1 MLAYR
6 HWIFDLD
13 GTLTVAVHDFEA
25 IRAELG
31 LAPGEPILEAIAQL
45 PAAERPAMDKQLY
58 DIERALALRTRE
70 QPGARALL
78 TELHKRGARLGVLT
92 RNSTKLA
99 YITLEAAGL
108 GAFFQPG
115 CVLGRDCCKPKP
127 DPAGVHMLL
136 ELWNAR
142 ADDCVLV
149 GDFVFDLHAARNAKL
164 ARAIYFDHDQSGR
177 FAQDADLSVTSL
189 DELRAMLA

>member
-31 LAPGEPILEAIAQL
+31 LPPGAPILEAIAQL
-45 PAAERPAMDKQLY
+45 PAAERSAMDKQLY
-58 DIERALALRTRE
+58 EIELALARRTRE

-78 TELHKRGARLGVLT
+78 AELHKRGARLGVLT
-92 RNSTKLA
+92 RNATELA
-99 YITLEAAGL
+99 HITLEAADL
-108 GAFFQPG
+108 GAFFPPG

-127 DPAGVHMLL
+127 DPAGVYMLL

-142 ADDCVLV
+142 ADDTVLV

-177 FAQDADLSVTSL
+177 FTQAADLSVTSL
-189 DELRAMLA
+189 DELRALLT

>member
-13 GTLTVAVHDFEA
+13 GTLTLAVHDFEA

-31 LAPGEPILEAIAQL
+31 LPAGAPILEAIAQL

-58 DIERALALRTRE
+58 EIELALAQRTRE

-78 TELHKRGARLGVLT
+78 EELHKRGARLGVLT
-92 RNSTKLA
+92 RNSTELA
-99 YITLEAAGL
+99 HLTLEAADL
-108 GAFFQPG
+108 GRFFQPG
-115 CVLGRDCCKPKP
+115 CVLGRDSCKPKP
-127 DPAGVHMLL
+127 DPAGVIMLL

-142 ADDCVLV
+142 ADDTVLV

-164 ARAIYFDHDQSGR
+164 ARAIYFDHDRSGR
-177 FAQDADLSVTSL
+177 FADAADLSVTSL
-189 DELRAMLA
+189 DALRAMLT